1 MYEWER
7 GLCSHVGKSMLKWI
21 YSVKPSP
28 SFCLSWSYFLR
39 WHQQC
44 EVLSFSVLCNP
55 PADSFSFIQPAH
67 WWIHCRNISSVS
79 CRPTSP
85 HLLTA
90 WRPVRTTASQR
101 YWHSVCQLLINKFNL
116 IRRAVLVTWSP
127 AWSIFKTVASV
138 PSRISIQATC
148 SWPRTWK
155 PSRQRSPPTRRRRRN
170 SFVRLP
176 KPGCFPR
183 WGWRT
188 LGLLDSQGRR
198 CSWPRC
204 CQLLMWHPWRGS
216 SSSSDHLCKFSLEI
230 YFESICCS
238 Q

>member
-1 MYEWER
+1 MANNPRSHSYM
-7 GLCSHVGKSMLKWI
+7 CSHVGKSMLKWI

-116 IRRAVLVTWSP
+116 TRRAV
-127 AWSIFKTVASV
+127 
-138 PSRISIQATC
+138 
-148 SWPRTWK
+148 
-155 PSRQRSPPTRRRRRN
+155 QRSAFVQGFWGIPVQNPARN
-170 SFVRLP
+170 P
-176 KPGCFPR
+176 
-183 WGWRT
+183 
-188 LGLLDSQGRR
+188 
-198 CSWPRC
+198 
-204 CQLLMWHPWRGS
+204 GS
-216 SSSSDHLCKFSLEI
+216 SSRTSCQ
-230 YFESICCS
+230 SIIKVGDW
-238 Q
+238 

>member
-1 MYEWER
+1 MK
-7 GLCSHVGKSMLKWI
+7 L
-21 YSVKPSP
+21 
-28 SFCLSWSYFLR
+28 LSETVSILFDWSYFQR

-138 PSRISIQATC
+138 PSRIPIQATC
-148 SWPRTWK
+148 SWPGTCK
-155 PSRQRSPPTRRRRRN
+155 PSEKADKGAVTDKGADAAEKGADPVDKGRVDCLHEAFSSISKLFPWNHRHSPQT
-170 SFVRLP
+170 V
-176 KPGCFPR
+176 
-183 WGWRT
+183 
-188 LGLLDSQGRR
+188 Q
-198 CSWPRC
+198 CSM
-204 CQLLMWHPWRGS
+204 QV
-216 SSSSDHLCKFSLEI
+216 D
-230 YFESICCS
+230 
-238 Q
+238 

>member
-44 EVLSFSVLCNP
+44 EVLSFSVLCNL

-79 CRPTSP
+79 CRLTSP

-90 WRPVRTTASQR
+90 WRPVRTTLHVTECLV
-101 YWHSVCQLLINKFNL
+101 WLLIHHWNSASPDSLTEKADKG
-116 IRRAVLVTWSP
+116 AVTDKGADKGADAAEKGADPVDKGRVDCLHEAFSSISKLFPWNHRHSP
-127 AWSIFKTVASV
+127 QTV
-138 PSRISIQATC
+138 QC
-148 SWPRTWK
+148 SM
-155 PSRQRSPPTRRRRRN
+155 Q
-170 SFVRLP
+170 V
-176 KPGCFPR
+176 
-183 WGWRT
+183 
-188 LGLLDSQGRR
+188 D
-198 CSWPRC
+198 
-204 CQLLMWHPWRGS
+204 
-216 SSSSDHLCKFSLEI
+216 
-230 YFESICCS
+230 
-238 Q
+238 